1 MSNDFKS
8 KCKLFSE
15 RLNILYELL
24 AELKQ
29 RIILQDLS
37 NELNTQ
43 VKIGRHLISN
53 VDWLEEIDVGGETFT
68 LINKSKNKYY
78 SYVVYTKKEY
88 HTVGLGL
95 IYKNEIIAP
104 HMDFEV
110 ENIIKKYSDSEL
122 VEISKLI
129 DETLSNINQDIEYLN
144 SNSDTKTHEHYYGE
158 YNKGFDSHYHYEKI
172 SDVVNDYKNR

>member
-53 VDWLEEIDVGGETFT
+53 VDWLEEIDVGGET
-68 LINKSKNKYY
+68 
-78 SYVVYTKKEY
+78 
-88 HTVGLGL
+88 
-95 IYKNEIIAP
+95 
-104 HMDFEV
+104 
-110 ENIIKKYSDSEL
+110 
-122 VEISKLI
+122 
-129 DETLSNINQDIEYLN
+129 LS
-144 SNSDTKTHEHYYGE
+144 SVTW
-158 YNKGFDSHYHYEKI
+158 
-172 SDVVNDYKNR
+172 